1 MNARHGLYALLLMT
15 VNGAVWA
22 CDLPP
27 LVAIP
32 AAGNVGEESARLI
45 VAVQRYVEGIRS
57 YTACVKAELAAA
69 GGDAAPESLRNQ
81 LTVRNNSAV
90 AEARA
95 VLALFGERVTPAEN
109 LYLAEF
115 IVGDGDECI
124 QTSPLESTAVVNDIA
139 VLFIER
145 SGQAYLNVLETSC
158 ENLERSAQF
167 EIVRNV
173 AGTGNA
179 GLSRAVRLCAKEFIE
194 PYKFEISSVLHRQC
208 PIGRFFE
215 LTEEQTERLMARRD
229 AARPAAGSESE
240 AADAE
245 AEETP
250 ARQRSER

>member
-1 MNARHGLYALLLMT
+1 MNARYSLCALLLLT
-15 VNGAVWA
+15 VNTTVWA

-32 AAGNVGEESARLI
+32 AAGNVGEQSAPLI
-45 VAVQRYVEGIRS
+45 VAVQRYVEGMRG
-57 YTACVKAELAAA
+57 YTACIKADLVAA
-69 GGDAAPESLRNQ
+69 GGDTAPESLRNQ
-81 LTVRNNSAV
+81 LTVRNNGAV

-95 VLALFGERVTPAEN
+95 VLASFGERVTPAEN

-115 IVGDGDECI
+115 IAGEGEECI

-139 VLFIER
+139 VLFVER

-215 LTEEQTERLMARRD
+215 LTEEQTGRLLARRD
-229 AARPAAGSESE
+229 ANRSATAE
-240 AADAE
+240 AAAAADPPA
-245 AEETP
+245 ETP
-250 ARQRSER
+250 ERERSER

>member
-1 MNARHGLYALLLMT
+1 MNARHGLFALLLLT
-15 VNGAVWA
+15 VNAAAWA

-27 LVAIP
+27 LVAVP
-32 AAGNVGEESARLI
+32 AAGSVGEGSARLI

-57 YTACVKAELAAA
+57 YTACVKADLAAA

-95 VLALFGERVTPAEN
+95 VLASFGERVTPAAT

-115 IVGDGDECI
+115 IAGEGDECI

-173 AGTGNA
+173 VGTGNA
-179 GLSRAVRLCAKEFIE
+179 GFTRAIRLCAKEFIE

-215 LTEEQTERLMARRD
+215 LTEEQTGRLLARRD
-229 AARPAAGSESE
+229 ANRSATAE
-240 AADAE
+240 AAA
-245 AEETP
+245 AVGPPAETP
-250 ARQRSER
+250 ERERSER

>member
-1 MNARHGLYALLLMT
+1 MNARYSLCALLLLT
-15 VNGAVWA
+15 VNTTVWA

-32 AAGNVGEESARLI
+32 AAGNVGEQSAPLI
-45 VAVQRYVEGIRS
+45 VAVQRYVEGIRG
-57 YTACVKAELAAA
+57 YTACIRADLVAA
-69 GGDAAPESLRNQ
+69 GGDTAPESLRNQ
-81 LTVRNNSAV
+81 LTVRNNGAV

-95 VLALFGERVTPAEN
+95 VLASFGERVTPAEN

-115 IVGDGDECI
+115 IAGEGEECI

-139 VLFIER
+139 VLFVER

-215 LTEEQTERLMARRD
+215 LTEEQTGRLLARRD
-229 AARPAAGSESE
+229 ANRSATAE
-240 AADAE
+240 AAAAADPPA
-245 AEETP
+245 ETP
-250 ARQRSER
+250 ERERSER